1 MTSSEEE
8 EEEPSVPSFS
18 KFSSKE
24 TELPHTLA
32 FTNNKEGEPLIVA
45 GMRNGNLQVS
55 LRNLNNYI
63 YVPSYLYTELSDR
76 FILSLLQG
84 YVTIYLYT

>member
-8 EEEPSVPSFS
+8 EEPSVSRF

-84 YVTIYLYT
+84 